1 MQVLFPAIH
10 KNHRPPKQWFDFYLF
25 TCKSNPFSQRFK
37 AVSASGNYLN
47 WFEEARVEYMREGG
61 VCLNDLLAEGI
72 VFPIVE
78 MNVKYMKSAVYDD
91 IVLVRAY
98 LREVN
103 RVKLVFEYEVLR
115 ENTNELLATGQ
126 SVGTYTK
133 ISTGKIVRIPEER
146 LKKLMDMAE
155 EDRTDG

>member
-1 MQVLFPAIH
+1 MYTLRKRV
-10 KNHRPPKQWFDFYLF
+10 RFYE
-25 TCKSNPFSQRFK
+25 TDGMR
-37 AVSASGNYLN
+37 VVYHGNYLN

-115 ENTNELLATGQ
+115 ENTNELFSNGTVCGNVYEDFHGENSEDTGR
-126 SVGTYTK
+126 K
-133 ISTGKIVRIPEER
+133 IEEADGYGGRGQNGWITDRLGSWIP
-146 LKKLMDMAE
+146 A
-155 EDRTDG
+155 

>member
-1 MQVLFPAIH
+1 
-10 KNHRPPKQWFDFYLF
+10 
-25 TCKSNPFSQRFK
+25 
-37 AVSASGNYLN
+37 
-47 WFEEARVEYMREGG
+47 
-61 VCLNDLLAEGI
+61 
-72 VFPIVE
+72 
-78 MNVKYMKSAVYDD
+78 MKSAVYDD

-115 ENTNELLATGQ
+115 ENTGELLATGQ

-133 ISTGKIVRIPEER
+133 ISTGKIVRISEER

-155 EDRTDG
+155 EDRMDG

>member
-1 MQVLFPAIH
+1 MYILRKRV
-10 KNHRPPKQWFDFYLF
+10 RFYE
-25 TCKSNPFSQRFK
+25 TDGMR
-37 AVSASGNYLN
+37 VVYHGNYLN

-115 ENTNELLATGQ
+115 ENTNELLATGPV
-126 SVGTYTK
+126 SYTHLTLPTN
-133 ISTGKIVRIPEER
+133 SLV
-146 LKKLMDMAE
+146 
-155 EDRTDG
+155 

>member
-1 MQVLFPAIH
+1 MYTLRKRV
-10 KNHRPPKQWFDFYLF
+10 RFYE
-25 TCKSNPFSQRFK
+25 TDGMR
-37 AVSASGNYLN
+37 VVYHGNYLN

-61 VCLNDLLAEGI
+61 
-72 VFPIVE
+72 
-78 MNVKYMKSAVYDD
+78 VYDD

>member
-1 MQVLFPAIH
+1 M
-10 KNHRPPKQWFDFYLF
+10 
-25 TCKSNPFSQRFK
+25 
-37 AVSASGNYLN
+37 
-47 WFEEARVEYMREGG
+47 
-61 VCLNDLLAEGI
+61 
-72 VFPIVE
+72 
-78 MNVKYMKSAVYDD
+78 
-91 IVLVRAY
+91 
-98 LREVN
+98 N